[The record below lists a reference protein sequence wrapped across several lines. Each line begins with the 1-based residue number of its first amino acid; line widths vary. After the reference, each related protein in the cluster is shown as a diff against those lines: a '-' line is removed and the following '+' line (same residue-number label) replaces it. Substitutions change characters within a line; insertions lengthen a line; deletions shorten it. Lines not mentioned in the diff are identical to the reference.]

1 MKRILAVFT
10 ALLLCLLPLA
20 NAVSA
25 DEAQFPYSD
34 DDIEDLYYDFDSVSG
49 MVEALFGSDQ
59 SLAYWKYAHDMEDKT
74 VTSWL
79 IGMSNKIIGEVPDKE
94 YYAEILTN
102 MIAMFEY
109 DMASQIEKQSQF
121 DNMKNVKD
129 YGLDLLDIGATVIGL
144 EGKNE
149 IIENALEAASN
160 GLDMLMDTVDDVK
173 YYELTVQ
180 NYAKAENF
188 LLAVNEYSDNEKL
201 SQAAYELRTANEL
214 LFKERV
220 RCIASTADNIGVFTA
235 KTFLSDFSFSIMKN
249 LSEYKTDSIIKD
261 YVDYGEK
268 AYDALDRLVSTGEAV
283 FKVVMLGGDLLFGT
297 TNTFRRHNEMMA
309 MADIA
314 EALVAAYSDITV
326 SVKAPAQ
333 TLYNSIRTKC
343 EYYKMLLA
351 THLRGEYLI
360 YSLNYNDAG
369 VLSQLSRWTDD
380 YFRDENQTIK
390 SWYQGQTDTCEKYY
404 NMVNN
409 VFSRLLSQKY
419 VVHNGFELHDG
430 FIVEIEQLDTVP
442 DGYIGVYSFDDF
454 KKIADSCPSD
464 AFITSI
470 YDVKTEYNTA
480 KYILMNDI
488 VCPEEYDSAGAFYGV
503 LDGNGYT
510 MKNLS
515 KPLFIRVGNATIRNL
530 GVEINCTMDT
540 DDGELTFGAIAQY
553 PNAWNN
559 DKGVTFD
566 NCFVKGDIDI
576 TCRSGQFGGII
587 GYGDGAAIT
596 NCYNAA
602 DISVKTRQSGNLG
615 GICGQE
621 ATIANCFNTGSL
633 SLYTTCENTFN
644 AYSVD
649 VIAGGIQGY
658 NYSDSI
664 RNCYNTGSVSASSPK
679 GCQVS
684 SGGIIG
690 FNYGSVTSTY
700 LENCYNLGR
709 ITDEWADTY
718 DTTKEYGGVFTAC
731 FSSGGIVGYSGSSLY
746 IKNCWNGGEISGE
759 HFVGGII
766 GFFGTKW
773 TDAISDCYNIGSVSA
788 VQYAGGILGYDY
800 ISAGIL
806 NCFNTGIISRA
817 DHCGAIAATIHDG
830 EEKLKSC
837 YYIDNGVPATSGGIN
852 YSGVKVLTA
861 EQMTDPASFEGFDFV
876 ETWVLREGDPTPT
889 LKQ

>member
-10 ALLLCLLPLA
+10 ALLLCLLPLV
-20 NAVSA
+20 NTVSA

-34 DDIEDLYYDFDSVSG
+34 NDIEDLYYDFDSVSG

-59 SLAYWKYAHDMEDKT
+59 SLAYWKYAHDMENKT

-79 IGMSNKIIGEVPDKE
+79 IGMSNKIIGEVPDQE
-94 YYAEILTN
+94 YYTEILTN

-109 DMASQIEKQSQF
+109 DMASQIENQSQF
-121 DNMKNVKD
+121 DDMKNVKD
-129 YGLDLLDIGATVIGL
+129 YGLDLLDIGATVV
-144 EGKNE
+144 
-149 IIENALEAASN
+149 
-160 GLDMLMDTVDDVK
+160 GLDGNKETLEKVLKVVSDGIDTIIDTADDAK

-180 NYAKAENF
+180 NYAKSENF
-188 LLAVNEYSDNEKL
+188 LRAVHEYSDNEKL
-201 SQAAYELRTANEL
+201 SQAAHELRAANEL

-220 RCIASTADNIGVFTA
+220 KLIASTAGNIGTFAA
-235 KTFLSDFSFSIMKN
+235 KNFLSDFSFSIMKN
-249 LSEYKTDSIIKD
+249 LSEYKTDSIVKD

-268 AYDALDRLVSTGEAV
+268 AYKALDRLVSTGEAV

-326 SVKAPAQ
+326 SVKDPAQ
-333 TLYNSIRTKC
+333 TLYSSIRTKC

-369 VLSQLSRWTDD
+369 VLSQLTRWIDD
-380 YFRDENQTIK
+380 YFSDGNQTIQK
-390 SWYQGQTDTCEKYY
+390 WYNGQTDTCEKYY
-404 NMVNN
+404 DMVNN

-419 VVHNGFELHDG
+419 VVHSGFELHDG

-442 DGYIGVYSFDDF
+442 EGYIGVYSFDDF
-454 KKIADSCPSD
+454 KQIADSCPSD

-480 KYILMNDI
+480 RYILMNDI

-515 KPLFIRVGNATIRNL
+515 KPLFVRVGNATIRNL

-553 PNAWNN
+553 VNGWNN
-559 DKGVTFD
+559 DKGVYFD

-587 GYGDGAAIT
+587 GSGDGTAIT

-602 DISVKTRQSGNLG
+602 DISVQTRQSGYLG
-615 GICGQE
+615 GICGDDSG
-621 ATIANCFNTGSL
+621 IANCFNTGSL
-633 SLYTTCENTFN
+633 SLYTTCANTIN

-649 VIAGGIQGY
+649 VRAGGIQGY
-658 NYSDSI
+658 NYGDSI
-664 RNCYNTGSVSASSPK
+664 RNCYNTGSVSASSPV

-684 SGGIIG
+684 AGGIIG
-690 FNYGSVTSTY
+690 YNYASYYSTY

-709 ITDEWADTY
+709 ISVDWTDEY
-718 DTTKEYGGVFTAC
+718 DTEKSYDAVLSPH
-731 FSSGGIVGYSGSSLY
+731 FSSGGIVGYTGSNLFLKS
-746 IKNCWNGGEISGE
+746 CWNGGEVLGE
-759 HFVGGII
+759 HYAGGIA
-766 GFFGTKW
+766 GFLASKSA
-773 TDAISDCYNIGSVSA
+773 DAISDCYNIGPVSA

-800 ISAGIL
+800 SSAGIV
-806 NCFNTGIISRA
+806 NCFNTGVISTA
-817 DHCGAIAATIHDG
+817 QNCGAIAATIHDG
-830 EEKLKSC
+830 EEKLKNC
-837 YYIDNGVPATSGGIN
+837 YYIDNGVSATSGGIS

-861 EQMTDPASFEGFDFV
+861 EQMTDPASFDGFDFV
-876 ETWVLREGDPTPT
+876 NTWALREGDPTPT